1 MPAQQAKSS
10 LSNAEY
16 LICAGSN
23 FLEKNARGCH
33 GEDGDDLC
41 CNAAPTQ
48 SEEASTLSKNFRDEF

>member
-1 MPAQQAKSS
+1 MPVQHAKIS

-16 LICAGSN
+16 LICADSN

-33 GEDGDDLC
+33 GEDGDDIC

-48 SEEASTLSKNFRDEF
+48 PEKASTINASSQPL